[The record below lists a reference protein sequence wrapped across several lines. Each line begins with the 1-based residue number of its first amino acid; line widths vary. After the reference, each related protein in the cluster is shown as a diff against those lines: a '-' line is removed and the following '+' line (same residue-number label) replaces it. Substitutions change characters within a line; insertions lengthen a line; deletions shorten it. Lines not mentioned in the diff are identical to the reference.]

1 MENLHTVIA
10 YSIYLPTTVLMT
22 FFVAKSLFNN
32 GKIFMLDI
40 FKQREEIA
48 NSTNQLFKT
57 GFYLLNIGMAFLII
71 KMYDIE
77 NTQTLFE
84 QLSTKIGGFSIY
96 LGIMLFLNLYLFFRG
111 KRKANQP
118 NTPTPTRTASPRR
131 PNTGGAKFNYNPN
144 PNV

>member
-48 NSTNQLFKT
+48 NSTNQLFET

-71 KMYDIE
+71 KMYNIE
-77 NTQTLFE
+77 NTQTLF
-84 QLSTKIGGFSIY
+84 
-96 LGIMLFLNLYLFFRG
+96 
-111 KRKANQP
+111 
-118 NTPTPTRTASPRR
+118 
-131 PNTGGAKFNYNPN
+131 
-144 PNV
+144 

>member
-48 NSTNQLFKT
+48 NSTNQLFET

-71 KMYDIE
+71 KM
-77 NTQTLFE
+77 
-84 QLSTKIGGFSIY
+84 
-96 LGIMLFLNLYLFFRG
+96 
-111 KRKANQP
+111 
-118 NTPTPTRTASPRR
+118 
-131 PNTGGAKFNYNPN
+131 
-144 PNV
+144 